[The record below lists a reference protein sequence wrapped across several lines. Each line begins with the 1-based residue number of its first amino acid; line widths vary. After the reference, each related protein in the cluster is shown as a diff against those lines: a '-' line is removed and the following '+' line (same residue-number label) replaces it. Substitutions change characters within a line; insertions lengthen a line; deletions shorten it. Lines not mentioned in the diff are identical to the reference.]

1 MNTNFKY
8 RATVIIPV
16 YNRGDMVH
24 IAFNSLLEQTIPFDQ
39 LQVLIVNDGSTDN
52 SLEICRELT
61 KNYDNVTVLDKPNGG
76 LSSTRNFGLD
86 HAEGKYIIYLDDDD
100 TFSPETIKAVT
111 DFFDTCYDE
120 VDLVTYRINRYTEG
134 KKIKWNHYRYRYLKK
149 TGVYDL
155 NELPMALQTTI
166 NVCVKNQFENNV
178 RFDETVGYMED
189 QVYNNE
195 ILSKKFKIGFCSE
208 GEYRY
213 NRHMNTIVSALTSA
227 YSSFEKMMKYFE
239 DLFAKYDEVPPYI
252 QCSYLHNL
260 SYRMKDNIL
269 FPYHYSE
276 EDFQKAMD
284 RISKLLEKV
293 DERVIFK
300 TIPIDEFYKTYFY
313 TLKPNKKATVNFTEE
328 MQSLML
334 GEERLM
340 KRVNVTLVARRF
352 YFTGNKMRIV
362 GYLRTPFFAFSEKP
376 EAFVVF
382 SDNKTIP
389 VDLYPSSFSYYY
401 CEHKCANNWSFD
413 ITVDLDETVD
423 FTFCC
428 KINGVNYPC
437 RYEFTTNIVAR
448 PNKSGFIFMK
458 NRARLQLKD
467 NVFKFEKLSNAS
479 YKLRETKR
487 FIHLLLKNYKDGL
500 KYFLVKMMKKKRIW
514 LYNDNLYTVKD
525 NAYYQFKHDF
535 NKNDGI
541 KRYYILDGDPA
552 RMKGL
557 FTEEEQ
563 KHVIT
568 FGSRKHILLYL
579 ACEKILTSF
588 CEASSFTPIIQKYK
602 RMFFD
607 LTDFEVVYLQHGIL
621 HATTPTK
628 YSKDRVFVDRIV
640 VSSHFELENFVNNYG
655 YNPSDL
661 IPTGMPRYDYTDIS
675 KKPQRKILYAPSWR
689 DKLVG
694 KYVNRKR
701 VFNDAVLSKSTYY
714 KGIVAF
720 LTNPDLLAA
729 LEKYDV
735 TIEFK
740 PHPNFTAYAH
750 LFEPFLNDRI
760 TLAARNV
767 QLEDYSLF
775 ITDFSSFNFDF
786 LYQNRQLL
794 YYVPDYDEFKCGAV
808 TFYRDLDL
816 KFEDGFGDFTRT
828 AEDAAAAV
836 IRRIEADFVTEEK
849 YRERIENFF
858 ISKGNHCEQLYN
870 YLMNE

>member
-1 MNTNFKY
+1 
-8 RATVIIPV
+8 
-16 YNRGDMVH
+16 
-24 IAFNSLLEQTIPFDQ
+24 
-39 LQVLIVNDGSTDN
+39 
-52 SLEICRELT
+52 
-61 KNYDNVTVLDKPNGG
+61 
-76 LSSTRNFGLD
+76 
-86 HAEGKYIIYLDDDD
+86 
-100 TFSPETIKAVT
+100 
-111 DFFDTCYDE
+111 
-120 VDLVTYRINRYTEG
+120 
-134 KKIKWNHYRYRYLKK
+134 
-149 TGVYDL
+149 
-155 NELPMALQTTI
+155 
-166 NVCVKNQFENNV
+166 
-178 RFDETVGYMED
+178 
-189 QVYNNE
+189 
-195 ILSKKFKIGFCSE
+195 
-208 GEYRY
+208 
-213 NRHMNTIVSALTSA
+213 
-227 YSSFEKMMKYFE
+227 
-239 DLFAKYDEVPPYI
+239 
-252 QCSYLHNL
+252 
-260 SYRMKDNIL
+260 
-269 FPYHYSE
+269 
-276 EDFQKAMD
+276 
-284 RISKLLEKV
+284 
-293 DERVIFK
+293 
-300 TIPIDEFYKTYFY
+300 
-313 TLKPNKKATVNFTEE
+313 
-328 MQSLML
+328 
-334 GEERLM
+334 
-340 KRVNVTLVARRF
+340 
-352 YFTGNKMRIV
+352 
-362 GYLRTPFFAFSEKP
+362 
-376 EAFVVF
+376 
-382 SDNKTIP
+382 
-389 VDLYPSSFSYYY
+389 
-401 CEHKCANNWSFD
+401 
-413 ITVDLDETVD
+413 
-423 FTFCC
+423 
-428 KINGVNYPC
+428 
-437 RYEFTTNIVAR
+437 
-448 PNKSGFIFMK
+448 
-458 NRARLQLKD
+458 
-467 NVFKFEKLSNAS
+467 
-479 YKLRETKR
+479 
-487 FIHLLLKNYKDGL
+487 
-500 KYFLVKMMKKKRIW
+500 
-514 LYNDNLYTVKD
+514 
-525 NAYYQFKHDF
+525 
-535 NKNDGI
+535 
-541 KRYYILDGDPA
+541 
-552 RMKGL
+552 MKGL

-588 CEASSFTPIIQKYK
+588 CEASSFTPIIQKYT